1 MKVNYDI
8 ETIPIGGGYKR
19 GEMVVFAAG
28 RQTGKSMLN
37 HMFTPAKFTILDQA
51 PVDGATWYTVSCSR
65 EVSIWLREQS
75 EELQKHNLS
84 CEKWP
89 MYSNKY
95 DIHEKL
101 YTVLALKWS

>member
-1 MKVNYDI
+1 MNERLQQLAREAGHFEFNKWDYFDI
-8 ETIPIGGGYKR
+8 EK
-19 GEMVVFAAG
+19 FS
-28 RQTGKSMLN
+28 KSMLN
-37 HMFTPAKFTILDQA
+37 HMFTPTKFTILDQA

-101 YTVLALKWS
+101 YTVLALQWS